1 MPISRFEKF
10 APVDF
15 NLPIFTPD
23 FQGLEANLVNLQTEY
38 DSGLKSINEKTFKN
52 LQGDAAKSQDLRL
65 AQNKMIDDITSAYEQ
80 NVGSGRSALSSGIQD
95 ITRDYSP
102 GGQRYSI
109 NKQVETF
116 NAWDKEQ
123 NDLVAKNVITAEQ
136 HKLAR
141 QKVLDD
147 FGKIGGTT
155 MQGYGDYNNISTL
168 DINKY
173 TDTWKVLEEGAKDW
187 KPKFRETGSAYY
199 NPKTGFIHT
208 KDEFTRKTV
217 RDEMLK
223 GVLDKAF
230 GDDDL
235 MNYLSQ
241 IDELRGDK
249 IDYSE
254 LYVQGKDGKPVPN
267 MMNPLMRMA
276 QDVVN
281 KHTIDDESV
290 KRDQNRD
297 SFWVQQQGW
306 ARADAKEEEAMAYNA
321 AQHAGIGGKVD
332 THPITGDKNMTDRIK
347 FSTDKIAEIQN
358 ALKNATTTGLTEY
371 QIKQYKDQL
380 DQHLTTKANYERM
393 QEEVINQVSPQVP
406 YLRTFENK
414 YKNELKQLDP
424 SITDEKLNNAMASV
438 EAAYAKSGMFGGWT
452 FDHNKALAEAL
463 GISKNP
469 KANSIVSSLYGIQKN
484 IQDEMDRTEKG
495 RAALYAQKSAGNDR
509 SEYYITTSGKETK
522 GSQTEGTLSP
532 THLGSA
538 NQAIS
543 GLPANLMF
551 TDPSLGGSVGVD
563 GDKMKTAIEAQLK
576 STFGTASKIEFDKSK
591 ITDYSRTS
599 YIGSDGQKVSKR
611 TGIVSI
617 PYTDP
622 DGNKKEY
629 FVNVDL
635 ANPSAGTVHALV
647 EKDIQRSPE
656 GRKYIEKAIAEES
669 DPGATFN
676 YMKDHNVNYG
686 EVVVR
691 SYDGKPLATAKI
703 NKIQSQGVSDN
714 WKVELPG
721 MGTQVYTS
729 EGDAQIEVDA
739 YYKMIHNLSADIDNN
754 TDFESQRLRD
764 AGADEAT
771 ITNLYKI
778 ANKNNR

>member
-1 MPISRFEKF
+1 MGISRFESFK
-10 APVDF
+10 PVDF

-23 FQGLEANLVNLQTEY
+23 FQGLEANLANLQTEY

-52 LQGDAAKSQDLRL
+52 LQGDAAKAQELRM
-65 AQNKMIDDITSAYEQ
+65 AQNKMIDDITAAYEQ
-80 NVGSGRSALSSGIQD
+80 NVGSGRSAMSEGVRD

-102 GGQRYSI
+102 GGHRYSI

-155 MQGYGDYNNISTL
+155 LQGYGDYNNISTL

-187 KPKFRETGSAYY
+187 KPKFRETGKAWYD
-199 NPKTGFIHT
+199 PKSGFIHT
-208 KDEFTRKTV
+208 TDEFTRKTV

-235 MNYLSQ
+235 MNYLTQ
-241 IDELRGDK
+241 IDGLRGDK

-254 LYVQGKDGKPVPN
+254 LYVKDKDGNKVPN

-281 KHTIDDESV
+281 KHTIDDESF
-290 KRDQNRD
+290 KHNQKRD
-297 SFWVQQQGW
+297 SFWEKQQGW
-306 ARADAKEEEAMAYNA
+306 ARDDAKEEEAMAYNA

-332 THPITGDKNMTDRIK
+332 TNPIKGDTDIAARIK

-380 DQHLTTKANYERM
+380 DQQLSSKANYERM
-393 QEEVINQVSPQVP
+393 QKEVIAQVSPQVP
-406 YLRTFENK
+406 YLQTFETK
-414 YKNELKQLDP
+414 YINELKKLDP

-438 EAAYAKSGMFGGWT
+438 DAKWRNSGFLGFGNIDKNT
-452 FDHNKALAEAL
+452 ALAEAL
-463 GISKNP
+463 GLKNNP
-469 KANSIVSSLYGIQKN
+469 NAIKHVTALYGIQKN
-484 IQDEMDRTEKG
+484 IQDEMDRTAKG
-495 RAALYAQKSAGNDR
+495 RAELYAQKSAGNDR

-538 NQAIS
+538 NQAIA
-543 GLPANLMF
+543 GLPANFMF

-563 GDKMKTAIEAQLK
+563 GDKMKTAIQDKLP
-576 STFGTASKIEFDKSK
+576 SGSKIDFTKSK
-591 ITDYSRTS
+591 ITSYARTS
-599 YIGSDGQKVSKR
+599 YIGADGQKVVRR
-611 TGIVSI
+611 TGIVST
-617 PYTDP
+617 PYKDANGTDKIY
-622 DGNKKEY
+622 NI
-629 FVNVDL
+629 NVDL
-635 ANPSAGTVHALV
+635 ATPSAGNVHALL
-647 EKDIQRSPE
+647 EKDLQRSPE
-656 GRKYIEKAIAEES
+656 GRKYMEKAIAEES
-669 DPGATFN
+669 DPGAAFN
-676 YMKDHNVNYG
+676 YMKDHNVDYA

-691 SYDGKPLATAKI
+691 SVDGKPLATAKI
-703 NKIQSQGVSDN
+703 NKIKSQGVSDN

-721 MGTQVYTS
+721 MGTQIYTS

-754 TDFESQRLRD
+754 TDFETQRLLQ
-764 AGADEAT
+764 AGADPAT

-778 ANKNNR
+778 ANKHTK

>member
-1 MPISRFEKF
+1 MGISRFESFK
-10 APVDF
+10 PVDF

-23 FQGLEANLVNLQTEY
+23 FQGLEANLANLQTEY
-38 DSGLKSINEKTFKN
+38 DTGLKSINEKTFKN
-52 LQGDAAKSQDLRL
+52 LEGDAAKAQELRM
-65 AQNKMIDDITSAYEQ
+65 AQNKMIDDITAAYEQ
-80 NVGSGRSALSSGIQD
+80 NVGSGRSAMSEGVRD

-102 GGQRYSI
+102 GGHRYAI

-155 MQGYGDYNNISTL
+155 LQGYGDYNNISTL

-199 NPKTGFIHT
+199 NPQTGFIHT
-208 KDEFTRKTV
+208 KDAYTRKTV

-235 MNYLSQ
+235 MNYLTQ
-241 IDELRGDK
+241 IDELRGEK

-254 LYVQGKDGKPVPN
+254 LFVQDKDGNKVPN

-290 KRDQNRD
+290 KRDQKRD

-306 ARADAKEEEAMAYNA
+306 ARDDAKEEEAMAYNA

-332 THPITGDKNMTDRIK
+332 TNPIKGDADIAARIK

-371 QIKQYKDQL
+371 QIKQYRDQL
-380 DQHLTTKANYERM
+380 DQQLSSKANYERM
-393 QEEVINQVSPQVP
+393 QKEVIAQVAPKVVE
-406 YLRTFENK
+406 FEG
-414 YKNELKQLDP
+414 YKTRYINDLKKLDP
-424 SITDEKLNNAMASV
+424 SITDEKLNAAMASV
-438 EAAYAKSGMFGGWT
+438 DAKWRNSGFLGFGNIDKNAA
-452 FDHNKALAEAL
+452 LVEAL
-463 GISKNP
+463 GLKNNP
-469 KANSIVSSLYGIQKN
+469 NAMEHVIALYGIQKN

-522 GSQTEGTLSP
+522 GSVNDGTLSP

-538 NQAIS
+538 NSAIS

-551 TDPSLGGSVGVD
+551 TDPSLGGAVGVD
-563 GDKMKTAIEAQLK
+563 GATMRTKIEKQLK
-576 STFGTASKIEFDKSK
+576 STFGTASKIEFDKAK
-591 ITDYSRTS
+591 ITDYARNS

-629 FVNVDL
+629 FINIDL
-635 ANPSAGTVHALV
+635 ANPSAGTIHALV

-656 GRKYIEKAIAEES
+656 GRKYMEKAIAEES
-669 DPGATFN
+669 DPGAAFN
-676 YMKDHNVNYG
+676 YMKDHDVNYA
-686 EVVVR
+686 EVIVK
-691 SYDGKPLATAKI
+691 SADGKPLATAKI
-703 NKIQSQGVSDN
+703 NKIKSQGVSDN

-721 MGTQVYTS
+721 MGTQIYTS

-739 YYKMIHNLSADIDNN
+739 YYKMIHNLSD
-754 TDFESQRLRD
+754 SV
-764 AGADEAT
+764 
-771 ITNLYKI
+771 K
-778 ANKNNR
+778 